1 MGGSG
6 SGNWL
11 RWDTKD
17 ATESQHSIDIR
28 WLKKNNYLRPGVSG
42 TLSWSR
48 GEEQT
53 GWIRYTIEH
62 DRMILHYRYRRG
74 GGEWQDIEE
83 TVYFDHTPCNYG
95 SSRKWFLCPQ
105 CHKRVAVIYGAGKY
119 FLCRHCYDLTY
130 SSQQENP
137 ADCLIRKA
145 RKIRKDLGG
154 NDNLTD
160 AFPNKPKHM
169 HWKTYW
175 RLREEATH
183 AENAGWLWIAEKF
196 GIDF

>member
-1 MGGSG
+1 M
-6 SGNWL
+6 

-17 ATESQHSIDIR
+17 AAESQHRIDIR
-28 WLKKNNYLRPGVSG
+28 WLKKNNYLRPGISG

-48 GEEQT
+48 GDEQT
-53 GWIRYTIEH
+53 GWIRYTMEH
-62 DRMILHYRYRRG
+62 DRMNLRYRYRRSG
-74 GGEWQDIEE
+74 EEWQDIEQS
-83 TVYFDHTPCNYG
+83 VYFDHTPCNYG
-95 SSRKWFLCPQ
+95 GSRKWFLCPH
-105 CHKRVAVIYGAGKY
+105 CHKRIAVIYGAGKY

-137 ADCLIRKA
+137 ADRLIRKA

-154 NDNLTD
+154 DDSLTD
-160 AFPNKPKHM
+160 AFPEKPKHM

-175 RLREEATH
+175 RLRDEATH

-196 GIDF
+196 GIHF